1 MCSLELNRESSEYT
15 KNETSPVIILLFT
28 RSTQQRRW
36 WQKLQLSF
44 NASAAEAN
52 FLLSLANNYHILTLL
67 SLQLISWARSAVMVA
82 FYLRRMHFFV
92 NFPTWDNENDF
103 LFGRERGKR
112 FAESKQK
119 KPTKAASHQRHTCV
133 CCFCSRA
140 PSIQITRNNETVHE
154 TTARNNNLCAQLSR
168 GDQLDRANRQ

>member
-1 MCSLELNRESSEYT
+1 MCSLELNGESSEYT
-15 KNETSPVIILLFT
+15 KNKSSPVIILLFT

-36 WQKLQLSF
+36 WQKLQLSL

-52 FLLSLANNYHILTLL
+52 FLLSLANNYHILSLL

-82 FYLRRMHFFV
+82 FYLWRMHFFV

-103 LFGRERGKR
+103 LFGREREKR
-112 FAESKQK
+112 FAESKQQ
-119 KPTKAASHQRHTCV
+119 KPTKAARDTRAFV
-133 CCFCSRA
+133 VFAFGA
-140 PSIQITRNNETVHE
+140 PSIQITRNNETVPE

-168 GDQLDRANRQ
+168 GDQRDQANRQ